1 MSSLTKTFKL
11 SKNAISTWIIAT
23 LVLCL
28 NFAPLLFNF
37 IWGNHDWMPL
47 LAGSTLKSGLIEGRF
62 SQYIFINLLF
72 DGNILP
78 ILNIVFGFLLYSFSI
93 VLLTTKVFSFNTK
106 SFASNIII
114 LSAITLPYIIEIL
127 YFQFICLSQLIWP
140 LIITLSIIFIQ
151 KATTEHKIINTLIG
165 TILLLL
171 AIGGYPASINMYITI
186 SCLLFI
192 QLNNSTLLNL
202 KTNIIKFIP
211 FIISAITSLIILKVI
226 YIYLQNNNLM
236 LTLYNNSTIGLAN
249 FASKLHQTV
258 ATSILSLLQPLPFF
272 NALFKLTSFA
282 IFILFAINYIF
293 SAKKNQTKLIHTAL
307 IITLLIC
314 IKFSAFL
321 TNETSDNYFA
331 QFDPIGFMVRTDFY
345 SIPTL
350 LLFSLFYLNNK
361 KKYIYKN
368 IVFTLSIILLWLN
381 LNANYTFCK
390 TSLLGFK
397 AENML
402 TDRII
407 TRIHSHPEF
416 NSQKAYSLLQ
426 IGEISLR
433 PKYYTPNTLEKYGY
447 YTLNTP
453 FTRFWV
459 AQEYYNFYTTYDF
472 VANSNNLSPQN
483 LDNNFNDFISNKIK
497 TWPNQDSIYIDNSHI
512 LVIMNDEMKQSFKQ
526 QFNLLSR

>member
-47 LAGSTLKSGLIEGRF
+47 LAGSSLKSGLIEGRF

-171 AIGGYPASINMYITI
+171 AIGGYPASINMYVTI

-211 FIISAITSLIILKVI
+211 FIISAITSLILLKVI
-226 YIYLQNNNLM
+226 YI
-236 LTLYNNSTIGLAN
+236 
-249 FASKLHQTV
+249 
-258 ATSILSLLQPLPFF
+258 
-272 NALFKLTSFA
+272 
-282 IFILFAINYIF
+282 
-293 SAKKNQTKLIHTAL
+293 KN
-307 IITLLIC
+307 
-314 IKFSAFL
+314 
-321 TNETSDNYFA
+321 
-331 QFDPIGFMVRTDFY
+331 
-345 SIPTL
+345 
-350 LLFSLFYLNNK
+350 
-361 KKYIYKN
+361 
-368 IVFTLSIILLWLN
+368 
-381 LNANYTFCK
+381 
-390 TSLLGFK
+390 
-397 AENML
+397 
-402 TDRII
+402 
-407 TRIHSHPEF
+407 
-416 NSQKAYSLLQ
+416 
-426 IGEISLR
+426 
-433 PKYYTPNTLEKYGY
+433 
-447 YTLNTP
+447 
-453 FTRFWV
+453 
-459 AQEYYNFYTTYDF
+459 
-472 VANSNNLSPQN
+472 
-483 LDNNFNDFISNKIK
+483 
-497 TWPNQDSIYIDNSHI
+497 
-512 LVIMNDEMKQSFKQ
+512 
-526 QFNLLSR
+526 